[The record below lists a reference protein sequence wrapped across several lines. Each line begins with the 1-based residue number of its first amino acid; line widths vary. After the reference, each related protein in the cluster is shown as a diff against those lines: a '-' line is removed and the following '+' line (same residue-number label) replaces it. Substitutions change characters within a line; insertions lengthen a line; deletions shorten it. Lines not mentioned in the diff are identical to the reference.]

1 MDLLLFL
8 ILFPVLAAILLL
20 ITPGQRA
27 KGYITYLAALV
38 TGVVSVVLLALY
50 AQAGK
55 VLMPFPAEPAGQ
67 IMLVLGTLVAL
78 YLVYLSVKQHQWIP
92 VLLLVVLT
100 GMMLYTETMHTEAL
114 AIAENLFIDQFTLVM
129 TVIIGVIGGLI
140 CVYAVPY
147 MAQYHVRHTDIRD
160 RRGFFFFLL
169 FIFLSA
175 MFGLVFANNLRWVFF
190 FWEITTLCSFLLIG
204 YTETGEAQKNAFLA
218 LNMNLLGGIAFA
230 GAILWIALAAPH
242 GMIGMDALLSAG
254 QAVAV
259 VPAALIGF
267 AGLTKSAQMPF
278 SQWLVGAMVAP
289 TPVSAL
295 LHSSTMVKAGVYVI
309 IRFAPILSG
318 SVAGYMLGLVGGST
332 FVIASCI
339 AISQR
344 NAKKVLAYSTI
355 ANLGLIVACA
365 GIGTYQAI
373 WAAVMLIIFHAVAK
387 ALLFLGV
394 GCVEHGIGS
403 RDIEDMNGLVIR
415 MPYVSAM
422 LAIGIAG
429 MFLAPFGM
437 LISKWAAIEAFLQAP
452 FGLLFVSLLAYGSA
466 VTVFFWTKWLG
477 RIIAITPPEDV
488 VEGILTRTEWL
499 VLVLLSAFTAAAT
512 FAFPLVSSR
521 FVEPYI
527 LAVYGTT
534 TLLAQDNIIIMLLM
548 LAILLILPAALVL
561 RQTDGKVLP
570 QYMAGR
576 TTTPK
581 MEFYGTFGVNRQM
594 SLGNYYLS
602 GLFGEAAL
610 MRSGIIVSTVL
621 LVIMAATFL
630 AMKVI

>member
-548 LAILLILPAALVL
+548 LAILLVLPAALVL